1 MRSPNLS
8 AVGEADVETV
18 RGSYE
23 ALNRGDVE
31 AALEAL
37 DAEAVWR
44 DSPELPG
51 SGEFRGRE
59 ALRPFLEDFL
69 AEWRDFH
76 QEIEDTVVSGNRVA
90 LVIRLTAVGR
100 ASGIAVD
107 TRYGHVWTMRD
118 GRGVRV
124 DAYRHPQVALG
135 ALDSPG

>member
-1 MRSPNLS
+1 VSQ
-8 AVGEADVETV
+8 AEVETV

-37 DAEAVWR
+37 DPDAVWR

-51 SGEFRGRE
+51 SGEFRGRG
-59 ALRPFLEDFL
+59 ALRRFLEDFL

-76 QEIEDTVVSGNRVA
+76 QEIEETVVAGERVG
-90 LVIRLTAVGR
+90 LVIRLTAIGR
-100 ASGIAVD
+100 SSGIGVD
-107 TRYGHVWTMRD
+107 TRYAHVWTMRG

-124 DAYRHPQVALG
+124 DAYRDPDAARREIQG
-135 ALDSPG
+135 AT

>member
-1 MRSPNLS
+1 M
-8 AVGEADVETV
+8 GEGDVETV

-37 DAEAVWR
+37 DEDAVWR

-51 SGEFRGRE
+51 SGEFRGRA
-59 ALRPFLEDFL
+59 ALRPFLRDFL

-76 QEIEDTVVSGNRVA
+76 QEIEDTVLSGDRVA
-90 LVIRLTAVGR
+90 LVIRLSAVGR

-107 TRYGHVWTMRD
+107 TRYAHIWTMRD
-118 GRGVRV
+118 GRGIRV
-124 DAYRHPQVALG
+124 DAYRDPEVALRD
-135 ALDSPG
+135 LDSSG